1 MKVLVTGANGFIG
14 RALCHYLAFHG
25 HQVIPVVRQ
34 ACDVP
39 NAVVLTADDDAGW
52 LLALQ
57 DCDAVVH
64 LAGKSRVNDRA
75 QDPLCDLRQANLIP
89 SIVLYERASRA
100 GVGRFVFISTAKI
113 HGEQTAPGHSF
124 SPDDIPAPADAY
136 AHSKWQ
142 VEQALWTLARQ
153 KSDLDLVIIRPPLV
167 YGPGVKGNFASMV
180 RWVQKGIPLP
190 FSCLTNE
197 RSMIAVENLSSF
209 ITLCADRDRSTK
221 AANETFLVS
230 DGAQVSTTAL
240 LRLIAETYGIK
251 ARLFCIPPSLMLYC
265 FRLFGKSL
273 IANRLLESLVLNDKK
288 SREMLDWNPP
298 ITMSE
303 QLQRMR
309 VAEIS

>member
-153 KSDLDLVIIRPPLV
+153 KSDLDLVIIRPP
-167 YGPGVKGNFASMV
+167 
-180 RWVQKGIPLP
+180 
-190 FSCLTNE
+190 
-197 RSMIAVENLSSF
+197 
-209 ITLCADRDRSTK
+209 
-221 AANETFLVS
+221 
-230 DGAQVSTTAL
+230 
-240 LRLIAETYGIK
+240 
-251 ARLFCIPPSLMLYC
+251 
-265 FRLFGKSL
+265 
-273 IANRLLESLVLNDKK
+273 
-288 SREMLDWNPP
+288 
-298 ITMSE
+298 
-303 QLQRMR
+303 
-309 VAEIS
+309 